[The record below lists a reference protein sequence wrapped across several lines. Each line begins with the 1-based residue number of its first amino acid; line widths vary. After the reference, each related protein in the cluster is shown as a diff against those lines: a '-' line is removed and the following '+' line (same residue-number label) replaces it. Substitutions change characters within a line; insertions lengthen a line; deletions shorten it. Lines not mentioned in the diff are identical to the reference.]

1 MAEGGNLMANIP
13 IEQAMVAIQ
22 QAKMAM
28 QQGLI
33 YADEQHYLQVEE
45 QLQYVQNLIIDAK
58 QKATANEEQLL
69 EQANV
74 TLLKTMEEVQQ
85 RKLPQNLQNG

>member
-45 QLQYVQNLIIDAK
+45 QLQYAQNLIIDAK

-74 TLLKTMEEVQQ
+74 TLLKTMEEVHQK
-85 RKLPQNLQNG
+85 KLPPNLQNG